1 MRVTAMLADH
11 VDAGNGKLYVS
22 GGAWNQYSVSGIP
35 VRLPRVGIAMAI
47 HVPWTSTNHPHKF
60 TVHLEDQDGNVLP
73 LGDEPPGEEGAPPEP
88 VNELGG
94 TFNIGRPPNLSS
106 GDEQIIAI
114 PITVDNLLIE
124 TPGSYSFVIKLDGT
138 EVERLTFRVVQA
150 QEPIGV

>member
-22 GGAWNQYSVSGIP
+22 GGAWNQYTVTNIP
-35 VRLPRVGIAMAI
+35 LRLPRIGIAMAI
-47 HVPWTSTNHPHKF
+47 HVPWTATNHPHTF
-60 TVHLEDQDGNVLP
+60 TVHLEDQDGNTMQ
-73 LGDEPPGEEGAPPEP
+73 LGDKPPAQEGAPPEP
-88 VNELGG
+88 LTELGG
-94 TFNIGRPPNLSS
+94 TFNIGRPPNLTT
-106 GDEQIIAI
+106 GDEQTIPI

-138 EVERLTFRVVQA
+138 EVDRLTFRVAQG